1 MTKNATKPAL
11 STVVKNQTKLIQEQT
26 AKIVEL
32 EKQLK
37 LTEASKDSYWK
48 SYQEEKAVTDGLHEV
63 LDDLGIRGW
72 KDDNKYYR
80 VPLAVRLFSWAL
92 QLKTAKE

>member
-1 MTKNATKPAL
+1 MGNSTKKPAL
-11 STVVKNQTKLIQEQT
+11 STVVKNQRQLIQEQEI
-26 AKIVEL
+26 KITEL

-37 LTEASKDSYWK
+37 QQTEYKDMYYK
-48 SYQEEKAVTDGLHEV
+48 QYNEEKAITDGLHEV

-80 VPLAVRLFSWAL
+80 IPLTVRLFSWAL
-92 QLKTAKE
+92 QRNKE